1 MAAKQ
6 PVGWTWTPNTR
17 IRLADEDEIIAR
29 ARRRGSVGAWIVERQ
44 GGWSWKTQAGHTSAW
59 QELSSHHSETEA
71 LKAKARLD
79 RKIAKEE
86 G

>member
-1 MAAKQ
+1 MDLD
-6 PVGWTWTPNTR
+6 PNTR

-44 GGWSWKTQAGHTSAW
+44 GGWGWKTQAGHPAW
-59 QELSSHHSETEA
+59 HELSSHYSETEA

-79 RKIAKEE
+79 RKIAKE
-86 G
+86 GG

>member
-17 IRLADEDEIIAR
+17 IRLADEDEVIAR
-29 ARRRGSVGAWIVERQ
+29 ARRRRSVGAWIVERQ
-44 GGWSWKTQAGHTSAW
+44 GGWRWNPEAW
-59 QELSSHHSETEA
+59 RELSSHHSETEA